1 MVHQNREESF
11 WAMLKSGM
19 PPSESEAPP
28 TYCGPVHGPR
38 HEGGDLRVRNLRA
51 AEFFA
56 GMGLMRAGLDRCS
69 IDTVFANDVDDTK
82 AAIYR
87 DNWGD
92 QELVVGDIRDLT
104 GRDVPAVD
112 LATASSP
119 CVDVSLAGHR
129 KGLNG
134 SRSGLLYDFCRI
146 LGEMGD
152 GAPRTIMI
160 ENVPGLL
167 TVNGGRDYQ
176 QVTTELRNL
185 GYGTDCVS
193 VNAAAFLPQSRRR
206 VFIIGSRDCTPLLPP
221 PPESFTTVRLSDIV
235 SDDDQWW
242 PPRRLGA
249 FLVSLSPHQEK
260 RVAEYQSRETVGYFG
275 AFRRTR
281 NGSAVWEV
289 RADEIAG
296 ALRTTRGGSA
306 KQAVVRAGR
315 GGIAVRWM
323 NVCEYARLQGAGDMR
338 YESVSPNQAMFALG
352 DAVCVPVI
360 EWVGRH
366 CLLPLMAT

>member
-1 MVHQNREESF
+1 M
-11 WAMLKSGM
+11 K
-19 PPSESEAPP
+19 
-28 TYCGPVHGPR
+28 
-38 HEGGDLRVRNLRA
+38 NLRA

-69 IDTVFANDVDDTK
+69 IDTVFANDVDDRK

-119 CVDVSLAGHR
+119 CVDVSLAGRR

-134 SRSGLLYDFCRI
+134 NRSGVLYDFCRI

-152 GAPRTIMI
+152 RAPRTIMI

-167 TVNGGRDYQ
+167 TVNGGGDYQ
-176 QVTTELRNL
+176 QVTSELRNL
-185 GYGTDCVS
+185 GYGTDCVC

-206 VFIIGSRDCTPLLPP
+206 VFVIGSRDCTPLLPP
-221 PPESFTTVRLSDIV
+221 PPEPRTTARLSDIV
-235 SDDDQWW
+235 SDDDEWW
-242 PPRRLGA
+242 PPGRLGA
-249 FLVSLSPHQEK
+249 FLVSLAPHQEK
-260 RVAEYQSRETVGYFG
+260 RVAAYQSRETVGYFG

-281 NGSAVWEV
+281 NGRAVWEV

-306 KQAVVRAGR
+306 KQAVLRAGR

-323 NVCEYARLQGAGDMR
+323 NVREYARLQGAGDLR
-338 YESVSPNQAMFALG
+338 YESVSPHQAMFALG

>member
-1 MVHQNREESF
+1 M
-11 WAMLKSGM
+11 
-19 PPSESEAPP
+19 
-28 TYCGPVHGPR
+28 
-38 HEGGDLRVRNLRA
+38 RNLRA

-119 CVDVSLAGHR
+119 CVDVSLAGRR

-134 SRSGLLYDFCRI
+134 NRSGVLYDFCRI

-152 GAPRTIMI
+152 RAPRTIMI

-176 QVTTELRNL
+176 QVTSELRNL
-185 GYGTDCVS
+185 GYGTDCLC
-193 VNAAAFLPQSRRR
+193 VNAAAFVPQSRRR
-206 VFIIGSRDCTPLLPP
+206 VFIIGSRDCTPLLLP
-221 PPESFTTVRLSDIV
+221 PPESRTTVRLSDIV
-235 SDDDQWW
+235 SDDDEWW
-242 PPRRLGA
+242 RPRRLGA
-249 FLVSLSPHQEK
+249 FLVSLSPHQAK

-281 NGSAVWEV
+281 NGRAVWEV

-306 KQAVVRAGR
+306 KQAVLRAGR

-323 NVCEYARLQGAGDMR
+323 NVREYARLQGAGDMR
-338 YESVSPNQAMFALG
+338 YESVSPHQAMFALG